1 MSKSKEL
8 MQSAALQIVSL
19 MQSEGENWSKPWIA
33 KGVPSNVVSGKA
45 YRGFNNIWLSFN
57 AYQNSYASNSW
68 ATFKQWKEKGATVK
82 KGEKAS
88 NIFFFSTLE
97 KEKDNGE
104 KERFGFWKYYNVFNA
119 DQVEGYEPPVIVEN
133 DHQPIESAERF
144 IKNTG
149 ASITHGGDRA
159 CFIPSLDQIKMP
171 QLNDFVSLDEYY
183 STILHELTHWTGH
196 QSRLDR
202 LKSGSFGSEEYAR
215 EELVAECGAAF
226 LCVLLGINKAP
237 TPNHARYLNNWIA
250 AIKNDYRALFTA
262 ISQAQKA
269 VDYLDSLQDSMALPM
284 AAE

>member
-57 AYQNSYASNSW
+57 AYQNSYTSNSW

-82 KGEKAS
+82 KGEKAV

-119 DQVEGYEPPVIVEN
+119 SQVEGYQEPTTPKN
-133 DHQPIESAERF
+133 DHLGLASVDCF
-144 IKNTG
+144 IANTG
-149 ASITHGGDRA
+149 ADITHGGDRA
-159 CFIPSLDQIKMP
+159 CFVPKTDQIFMP
-171 QLNDFVSLDEYY
+171 ELNDFNSVEEYY

-196 QSRLDR
+196 KSRLNRFELGHD
-202 LKSGSFGSEEYAR
+202 KEEYAR

-226 LCVLLGINKAP
+226 LCVLLGVNKAP
-237 TPNHARYLNNWIA
+237 TPSHAQYLNNWIA